1 MILSEDA
8 CIQKPHKG
16 IFDFALKN
24 TNSRRSESLMIGD
37 SWEAD
42 IIGAYN
48 SKIDQLWLNPEGL
61 PTKGFTP
68 TYIIGKTKSTAS
80 QNEKYKKCR
89 LISVYV
95 KLKRHSFLV

>member
-24 TNSRRSESLMIGD
+24 TNSRRGESLMIGD

-42 IIGAYN
+42 IIGAHN

-61 PTKGFTP
+61 PAKGFIP
-68 TYIIGKTKSTAS
+68 TYTVGSLKEI
-80 QNEKYKKCR
+80 EKI
-89 LISVYV
+89 L
-95 KLKRHSFLV
+95 

>member
-8 CIQKPHKG
+8 NIQKPHKG

-42 IIGAYN
+42 IIGAYQ
-48 SKIDQLWLNPEGL
+48 SKIDQIWLNPEGL
-61 PTKGFTP
+61 PADGFNP
-68 TYIIGKTKSTAS
+68 THTVRSLEEIKSI
-80 QNEKYKKCR
+80 
-89 LISVYV
+89 L
-95 KLKRHSFLV
+95 